1 MADPEPGE
9 ETAPPAGRDF
19 SGNALRREPAV
30 IEGTAHDLTPAE
42 PPHEPVAEAADE
54 PSEPAEPQDAIAQ
67 NTVAY
72 GEDAPFEP
80 AHDETAEPAPAS
92 APDEPA
98 AAPEPR
104 QDAPRRG
111 SVLVPAL
118 LSLIIGG
125 AAGFGGAYELRNLDH
140 SDAKIDTL
148 TARLDS
154 LAEQQDRLQQ
164 QQSATAPLAAAQTDL
179 ANRLAAAE
187 TQSHSDAAALANLK
201 GEIDKLA
208 AEAAASGS
216 PAPDLGPL
224 TQQVSALQDKLAAL
238 TAQVGDLSGKLTN
251 QQNQVAAAQHLATQ
265 TAAAHAGNE
274 AIAIIAGSLL
284 RKAEAGAPFA
294 DDLAALASRGIDKA
308 EVARLQAAA
317 GTGVA
322 TPGALAKQFAGAT
335 DAILAT
341 SPAPASHGFFDRLM
355 NDAEGLVRVRK
366 IGETTGDSLAAQ
378 VTRIQ
383 NALDSG
389 AVETAY
395 QQWTALPAAARAKS
409 QAFGTAA
416 KARLDS
422 IDAARAIEAEALAS
436 LGKAKS

>member
-19 SGNALRREPAV
+19 SGNALRREPTV
-30 IEGTAHDLTPAE
+30 IEGTAHDLTPQDPAPAA
-42 PPHEPVAEAADE
+42 PPHAPEPEAADE
-54 PSEPAEPQDAIAQ
+54 SGEPADAPDAIA
-67 NTVAY
+67 Y
-72 GEDAPFEP
+72 SEDAPFEP
-80 AHDETAEPAPAS
+80 AHDEAAEAAPAS
-92 APDEPA
+92 APDT
-98 AAPEPR
+98 APELP
-104 QDAPRRG
+104 QEAPQRRG
-111 SVLVPAL
+111 VLGGVLVPAL
-118 LSLIIGG
+118 LALIIGG
-125 AAGFGGAYELRNLDH
+125 AAGFGGAYELRNLDQ
-140 SDAKIDTL
+140 SDAKIDAL
-148 TARLDS
+148 TARLDT
-154 LAEQQDRLQQ
+154 LAQQ

-187 TQSHSDAAALANLK
+187 AQSHSGADALANLK
-201 GEIDKLA
+201 SELDKLA
-208 AEAAASGS
+208 AAPAASGS

-224 TQQVSALQDKLAAL
+224 TQQVSALQDKLSAL
-238 TAQVGDLSGKLTN
+238 TAQVGDLSDKLAA
-251 QQNQVAAAQHLATQ
+251 QQNQVTAAQHLATQ

-274 AIAIIAGSLL
+274 AAAIIAGSLL

-308 EVARLQAAA
+308 ELARLQPTA

-322 TPGALAKQFAGAT
+322 TPGALAKQFAAVT
-335 DAILAT
+335 DAVLAT
-341 SPAPASHGFFDRLM
+341 APAPASHSFFDRLM
-355 NDAEGLVRVRK
+355 NDAQGLVRVRK
-366 IGETTGDSLAAQ
+366 IGDTTGDGLAAQ

-383 NALDSG
+383 NALDAGS
-389 AVETAY
+389 VETAY

-422 IDAARAIEAEALAS
+422 IEAARAIEAEALAG